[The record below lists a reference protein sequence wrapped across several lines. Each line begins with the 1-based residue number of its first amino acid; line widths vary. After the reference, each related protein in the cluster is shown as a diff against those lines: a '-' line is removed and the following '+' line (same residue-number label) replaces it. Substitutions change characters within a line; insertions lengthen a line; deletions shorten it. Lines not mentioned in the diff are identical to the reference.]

1 MFRRLF
7 DWLFDRGL
15 GLEELARRLDIRQEQ
30 FLAVD
35 RSYHEFQ
42 IRKRSGKPRHI
53 AAPNPELKKLQRK
66 ILRRLLARL
75 AVHPQATGFQPGISF
90 VDNARC
96 HQSQTVVIKVDLV
109 DFFPSIQRQ
118 SIEKYFRAIGWNR
131 KTARLL
137 AELTTYR
144 DVLPQGAPTSP
155 RLSNLVNYLL
165 DARLAGLASKY
176 QSVYTRYAD
185 DITFSLGPGDH
196 DIHRLVKNILRIV
209 RDHQYQPHIGRKF
222 DVRRS
227 HQRQVVTGLVVND
240 RANLPR
246 EKRRWLRAV
255 EHRMNAR
262 NSGGALGPSP
272 TLTAKQLQGWQSLR
286 KMIDRD

>member
-1 MFRRLF
+1 MFRRVF
-7 DWLFDRGL
+7 DWLFNRGL
-15 GLEELARRLDIRQEQ
+15 DLHELARRLDVRQEQ
-30 FLAVD
+30 LLAVD

-42 IRKRSGKPRHI
+42 IRKRSGMPRQI
-53 AAPNPELKKLQRK
+53 AAPNPELKKIQRRV
-66 ILRRLLARL
+66 LRRLLARL
-75 AVHPQATGFQPGISF
+75 KVHPQATGFQPGISF

-96 HQSQTVVIKVDLV
+96 HQSQAVVIKVDLV
-109 DFFPSIQRQ
+109 DFFPSIQRLT
-118 SIEKYFRAIGWNR
+118 IEKYFRNIGWNR

-137 AELTTYR
+137 SDLTTHR

-165 DARLAGLASKY
+165 DARLAGLAAKY
-176 QSVYTRYAD
+176 QGIYTRYAD
-185 DITFSLGPGDH
+185 DITISLGPGDH
-196 DIHRLVKNILRIV
+196 DIHRLVKNILGIV
-209 RDHQYQPHIGRKF
+209 RDHQYQPHVGRKF

-262 NSGGALGPSP
+262 NSGGAPGPSP
-272 TLTAKQLQGWQSLR
+272 TLTAEQLQGWQSLR
-286 KMIDRD
+286 NMINPA